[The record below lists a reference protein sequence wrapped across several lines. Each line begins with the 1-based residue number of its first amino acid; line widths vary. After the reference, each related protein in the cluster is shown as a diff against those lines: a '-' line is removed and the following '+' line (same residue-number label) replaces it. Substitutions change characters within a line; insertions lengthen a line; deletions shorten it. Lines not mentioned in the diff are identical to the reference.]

1 VSEVREQVAVEAE
14 PDAPG
19 ANGAVIADEAP
30 PAERAPEP
38 VEVAPADRQP
48 AGRPA
53 SAHPVLR
60 NAIIVMA
67 ILGALAGGFVLYE
80 FWLTGLIQSRSQ
92 THLLSQFKAS
102 LVLDDTPALVTPPQG
117 QPVGVIEIPSI
128 GVSQV
133 MVQGISSSDTKL
145 GPGHDP
151 ATPAPGQAGNAVVVG
166 RRAAYGAPFAK
177 LDQIAQGAPID
188 VLTRQGL
195 FVYTAQ
201 RLVKNAP
208 LGSPAIA
215 RQGTGTGS
223 RLTLITSDPPYT
235 AQQEIVVVAALKGKG
250 LQAPGPLPLPPPGE
264 HPGQTTNESQW
275 GRILLW
281 GELLAVAIGVTWYL
295 IRRRWSTA
303 VTYLLAA
310 PILIA
315 LAFLFYGAVDTLLP
329 PSL

>member
-1 VSEVREQVAVEAE
+1 MSEVREQVAVEAE
-14 PDAPG
+14 PEVTAANCPAVADQPPPVEQAP
-19 ANGAVIADEAP
+19 APVEAP
-30 PAERAPEP
+30 SAERG
-38 VEVAPADRQP
+38 V
-48 AGRPA
+48 RPA
-53 SAHPVLR
+53 APSHPVLR
-60 NAIIVMA
+60 NVIIVMA
-67 ILGALAGGFVLYE
+67 IGGALTGGFLLYE

-92 THLLSQFKAS
+92 ARLLTEFKAT
-102 LVLDDTPALVTPPQG
+102 LVLDDTPALITPPEG
-117 QPVGVIEIPSI
+117 RPVGVIEIPSI

-177 LDQIAQGAPID
+177 LNEISQGAEID

-195 FVYTAQ
+195 FTYTAQ
-201 RLVKNAP
+201 HILLNVP
-208 LGSPAIA
+208 LGSPAMA
-215 RQGTGTGS
+215 RQGKAS
-223 RLTLITSDPPYT
+223 LLTLITSDPAYT
-235 AQQEIVVVAALKGKG
+235 AQQELVVVAKLKGHG

-264 HPGQTTNESQW
+264 QPGKTTNESQW

-295 IRRRWSTA
+295 LRRRWSTA